1 MECFG
6 QPVRARLC
14 CRFAPNHWALRN
26 GQCKTR
32 VFCSFSKKTENSA
45 YKLGIFNDTTHWRE
59 KEYPMQPIALGI
71 HGGCGVM
78 ARGDLDEAGWS
89 DARAELARALRAG
102 WRVLQA
108 HGRAVAA
115 VEAAVVVM
123 EDSPI
128 FNAGH
133 GAALNAEGQALLDA
147 AIMDG
152 ATLAAGAVS
161 AVPCSRNPVR
171 VARALMEAGGSLML
185 TGAAADRFAETQDLP
200 VMNPG
205 YFVIDRQRYA
215 LARMQAHRAAGT
227 ERAASEAEKHGTV
240 GAVALDAAGHLA
252 AATSTG
258 GYTNKPAGR
267 VGDSPII
274 GAGTYARDGVCAVS
288 GTGAGEFFIRHVVG
302 HEIAS
307 RMRFLGEDL
316 ATAASHV
323 VMEDLAPHRIGA
335 GLVAIDG
342 AGSVVTPYNTP
353 GMFRGWVTPDGTVHV
368 ATHDEV
374 FVMTPE

>member
-1 MECFG
+1 M
-6 QPVRARLC
+6 P
-14 CRFAPNHWALRN
+14 
-26 GQCKTR
+26 
-32 VFCSFSKKTENSA
+32 
-45 YKLGIFNDTTHWRE
+45 
-59 KEYPMQPIALGI
+59 PIALGI

-78 ARGDLDEAGWS
+78 ARGDLDDAGWA
-89 DARAELARALRAG
+89 DARADLARALRAG
-102 WRVLQA
+102 WAVLLD
-108 HGRAVAA
+108 HGSAVAA
-115 VEAAVVVM
+115 VEAAVVLM
-123 EDSPI
+123 EDSPH

-171 VARALMEAGGSLML
+171 VARALLEAGESVML
-185 TGAAADRFAETQDLP
+185 TGPAADRFAETQGLP
-200 VMNPG
+200 VMDPA
-205 YFVIDRQRYA
+205 YFITERQRRA
-215 LARMQAHRAAGT
+215 LARMQAHQAAGT
-227 ERAASEAEKHGTV
+227 GRAASEAEKHGTV

-258 GYTNKPAGR
+258 GFTNKPVGR
-267 VGDSPII
+267 IGDSPII

-307 RMRFLGEDL
+307 RMRYLGEDI
-316 ATAASHV
+316 ATAADRV
-323 VMEDLAPHRIGA
+323 VMEDLALHRIGA

-342 AGSVVTPYNTP
+342 AGRVVTPYNTQ
-353 GMFRGWVTPDGTVHV
+353 GMFRGWVTPDGAFHV
-368 ATHDEV
+368 ATHSDV
-374 FVMTPE
+374 FVI